1 MIGKILK
8 PPSNPNNYKMS
19 DTIDQ
24 INSVIVNITNIG
36 NQLNYMKK
44 ILAVAPENKEVISE
58 TQSELK
64 RIRKFYDNMAIFS
77 SFFPYGTEYVY
88 VWELEEG
95 KYYVGYSKNL
105 SNRLEQHGTSDGALW
120 TTRYKPVSIL
130 EIVRGDTSIEKAKT
144 LEYIRL
150 KGFENVRGSYWCKI
164 DYPSVPPMVQ
174 EYISNSQKKELQG
187 TLLSTLTE

>member
-1 MIGKILK
+1 
-8 PPSNPNNYKMS
+8 MS

-44 ILAVAPENKEVISE
+44 ILAVAPENEEVLSE
-58 TQSELK
+58 TRAELK

-95 KYYVGYSKNL
+95 KYYIGYSKNL

-120 TTRYKPVSIL
+120 TTRYKPVSII
-130 EIVRGDTSIEKAKT
+130 EIVRGDTTVEKAKT
-144 LEYIRL
+144 LEYMKL
-150 KGFENVRGSYWCKI
+150 KRFENVRGSHWCKLEYSSI
-164 DYPSVPPMVQ
+164 PQGVQ
-174 EYISNSQKKELQG
+174 EYLSNSQKKELQG
-187 TLLSTLTE
+187 TLLSNLAE